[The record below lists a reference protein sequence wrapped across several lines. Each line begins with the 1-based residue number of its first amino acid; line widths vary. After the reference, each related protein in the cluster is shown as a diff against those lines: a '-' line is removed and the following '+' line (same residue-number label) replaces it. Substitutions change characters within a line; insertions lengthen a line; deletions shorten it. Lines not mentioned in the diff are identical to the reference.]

1 MFRSADS
8 FQYVIYSQ
16 LNSLDHDYGLF
27 IDVKLQNI
35 VDYWHASYSSFLAGE
50 KKRRKNEKKNMC
62 RNEERSLANKKDSL
76 SESPTKKTNR

>member
-1 MFRSADS
+1 LFQSVDS

-16 LNSLDHDYGLF
+16 LNSLDHNYELF

-50 KKRRKNEKKNMC
+50 KKKD
-62 RNEERSLANKKDSL
+62 ER
-76 SESPTKKTNR
+76 TKKKHASQRRAQFGK